1 METKVYIEGGGNSK
15 EERARCREGFR
26 KLFEKTGLKESQM
39 PRLVACGSRGE
50 TFKNFQIGLANP
62 KQDSL
67 MLVDSEDPIEDI
79 TEAVDSDFAWR
90 HLKQRDKWKR
100 PPMAANDQVLLM
112 ATCMESW
119 ICADQA
125 AIIEHYGTAQ
135 VQKNALPSLQSLEAH
150 DRHKVQNA
158 LAHATRN
165 STKPYKKGNRSFDL
179 LSKLEPEVL
188 KKHLSQFRRL
198 CKILIP

>member
-1 METKVYIEGGGNSK
+1 METKIYIEGGGNSK

-26 KLFEKTGLKESQM
+26 KLFEKTGLRDAQM

-50 TFKNFQIGLANP
+50 TFKGFQIGLENP

-67 MLVDSEDPIEDI
+67 MLVDSEDPVEGIA
-79 TEAVDSDFAWR
+79 EAVDSDFAWR
-90 HLKQRDKWKR
+90 HLEQRDKWKR

-125 AIIEHYGTAQ
+125 AIVEHYG
-135 VQKNALPSLQSLEAH
+135 PH
-150 DRHKVQNA
+150 R
-158 LAHATRN
+158 
-165 STKPYKKGNRSFDL
+165 YKKMPCLRSKALKPTIGIKYKMLWHML
-179 LSKLEPEVL
+179 LEIALSRIKKAIDRLICSQNWNQKCSKNTCPNFGGYV
-188 KKHLSQFRRL
+188 KY
-198 CKILIP
+198 